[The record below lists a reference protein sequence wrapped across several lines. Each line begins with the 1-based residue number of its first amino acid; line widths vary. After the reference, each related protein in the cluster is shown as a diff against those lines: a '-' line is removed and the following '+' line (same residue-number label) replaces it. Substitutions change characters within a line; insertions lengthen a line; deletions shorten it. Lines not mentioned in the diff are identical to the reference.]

1 MKILSFLLRNS
12 RGIVI
17 LAVIAGVISGASN
30 TGLLAVITAALG
42 GYYSRTTLIWSFVGL
57 CIIAPLS
64 RIGSEILLVQLGQKA
79 IFDLRMKL
87 SRQILGVSLRQL
99 EELGPHKLT
108 AALTDDVLAISNAII
123 FVPILFINMAVVIG
137 CLLYL
142 CWLSWIA
149 FLAVLGFIVLG
160 IASYQLPIIAATR
173 SLRQAREEED
183 SLFDHFRALVEGIKE
198 LKIHRRRREV
208 FLTDAL
214 QSTAASFRRHNI
226 KGMAIYTA
234 AASWGQLLV
243 FVVIGLLI
251 FLMAGVGEVTTLT
264 LTGFALTIL
273 YMMTPLQVIM
283 NTLPNM
289 GRASVALNKIEQ
301 LGVSLAASTENE
313 TGARDET
320 TATQDRELA
329 CESLELAG
337 VKHSYYLEGE
347 DNNFVL
353 GPVSLTFQRGE
364 IVFLVGGNGSGKTT
378 LAKLLIGLYSPE
390 EGEIRFNGQ
399 VITDA
404 NRESYRQHFS
414 VVFSD
419 FYLFERMLGLE
430 SPELEIKARDYLKR
444 LQLDHKVDIQ
454 DAVLSTTKLSQGQRK
469 RLALLTAYLEDR
481 PIYLFDEWAA
491 DQDPLFKEIFYLQ
504 LLPELKA
511 RGKTVFVISHDDH
524 YYFVGDRI
532 IKLDYGKLEYDQ
544 RNADAR
550 PSAAEISVTS
560 RVPRPL
566 ATRAAEE

>member
-12 RGIVI
+12 RGIVV

-42 GYYSRTTLIWSFVGL
+42 GYYSRTTLIWYFVAL

-123 FVPILFINMAVVIG
+123 FVPILCINLAVVIG
-137 CLLYL
+137 CLVYL
-142 CWLSWIA
+142 CWLSCLA

-160 IASYQLPIIAATR
+160 MASSQLPIVAAT
-173 SLRQAREEED
+173 SSFRQAREEED
-183 SLFDHFRALVEGIKE
+183 NLFGHFRALVEGIKE
-198 LKIHRRRREV
+198 LKIHRHRREV

-214 QSTAASFRRHNI
+214 QSTATSFRRHNI
-226 KGMAIYTA
+226 KGMAIYTVA
-234 AASWGQLLV
+234 SSWGQLLV

-251 FLMAGVGEVTTLT
+251 FLLAGVGDVTTLT

-289 GRASVALNKIEQ
+289 GRASVALNKLAQ
-301 LGVSLAASTENE
+301 LGLSLAASTENE
-313 TGARDET
+313 IAVEDET
-320 TATQDRELA
+320 TAAQDRELA
-329 CESLELAG
+329 CESLELVG
-337 VKHSYYLEGE
+337 VKHAYYLEGE
-347 DNNFVL
+347 DNNFNL
-353 GPVSLTFQRGE
+353 GPVDLTFQRGE
-364 IVFLVGGNGSGKTT
+364 VVFLVGGNGSGKTT

-390 EGEIRFNGQ
+390 EGDICLNGQ
-399 VITDA
+399 RITDA
-404 NRESYRQHFS
+404 NREFYRQHFS

-419 FYLFERMLGLE
+419 FYLFESLLGLD
-430 SPELEIKARDYLKR
+430 SPELEIKGRDYLKR
-444 LQLDHKVDIQ
+444 LQLDHVVQIKDG
-454 DAVLSTTKLSQGQRK
+454 ALSTTKLSQGQRK

-544 RNADAR
+544 RNTDAR
-550 PSAAEISVTS
+550 SSSAELAVASPSSDRS
-560 RVPRPL
+560 PRVL
-566 ATRAAEE
+566 

>member
-12 RGIVI
+12 RGIVV
-17 LAVIAGVISGASN
+17 LAVIAGIISGASN

-42 GYYSRTTLIWSFVGL
+42 GQYSRRTLIWYFVAL
-57 CIIAPLS
+57 CVIAPLS
-64 RIGSEILLVQLGQKA
+64 RIGSELLLVHLGQHA

-87 SRQILGVSLRQL
+87 SRQILSVSLRQL
-99 EELGPHKLT
+99 EELGPPKLM
-108 AALTDDVLAISNAII
+108 AALTDDVVAISNAII
-123 FVPILFINMAVVIG
+123 FVPILCINLAVVIG
-137 CLLYL
+137 CLAYL
-142 CWLSWIA
+142 CWLSWVA
-149 FLAVLGFIVLG
+149 FLAVLGFIILG
-160 IASYQLPIIAATR
+160 VASYQLPIIAATR
-173 SLRQAREEED
+173 SFRQARDEED
-183 SLFDHFRALVEGIKE
+183 SLFGHFRALVEGIKE

-214 QSTAASFRRHNI
+214 ETTATSFSRHNI

-234 AASWGQLLV
+234 ASSWGQLLV

-251 FLMAGVGEVTTLT
+251 FLMAGIGDVTTLT

-301 LGVSLAASTENE
+301 LGLSLASSTETKIE
-313 TGARDET
+313 VKGGA
-320 TATQDRELA
+320 AQDRELT
-329 CESLELAG
+329 CESLKLVG

-347 DNNFVL
+347 ENNFIL
-353 GPVSLTFQRGE
+353 GPVDLTFQRGE
-364 IVFLVGGNGSGKTT
+364 VVFLVGGNGSGKTT

-390 EGEIRFNGQ
+390 EGEIYLNGQ
-399 VITDA
+399 SITDV
-404 NRESYRQHFS
+404 NLEYYRQHFS

-419 FYLFERMLGLE
+419 FYLFETLLGLD
-430 SPELEIKARDYLKR
+430 SPELEIRARDYLKR
-444 LQLDHKVDIQ
+444 LQLENKVQIKDG
-454 DAVLSTTKLSQGQRK
+454 ALSTTKLSQGQRK

-504 LLPELKA
+504 LLPELRA

-544 RNADAR
+544 RNTDPR
-550 PSAAEISVTS
+550 SSVAEILVTS
-560 RVPRPL
+560 IS
-566 ATRAAEE
+566 

>member
-12 RGIVI
+12 RGIVV

-42 GYYSRTTLIWSFVGL
+42 GYYSRTTLIWYFVAL

-123 FVPILFINMAVVIG
+123 FVPILCINLAVVIG
-137 CLLYL
+137 CLVYL
-142 CWLSWIA
+142 CWLSWLA

-160 IASYQLPIIAATR
+160 MASYQLPIVAATR
-173 SLRQAREEED
+173 SFRQAREEED
-183 SLFDHFRALVEGIKE
+183 NLFGHFRALVEGIKE
-198 LKIHRRRREV
+198 LKIHRHRREV

-214 QSTAASFRRHNI
+214 QSTATSFRRHNI
-226 KGMAIYTA
+226 KGMAIYTVA
-234 AASWGQLLV
+234 SSWGQLLV

-251 FLMAGVGEVTTLT
+251 FLLAGVGDVTTLT

-289 GRASVALNKIEQ
+289 GRASVALNKLAQ
-301 LGVSLAASTENE
+301 LGLSLAASTENE
-313 TGARDET
+313 IAVEDET
-320 TATQDRELA
+320 TAAQDRELA
-329 CESLELAG
+329 CESLELVG
-337 VKHSYYLEGE
+337 VKHAYYLEGE
-347 DNNFVL
+347 DNNFNL
-353 GPVSLTFQRGE
+353 GPVDLTFQRGE
-364 IVFLVGGNGSGKTT
+364 VVFLVGGNGSGKTT

-390 EGEIRFNGQ
+390 EGDICLNGQ
-399 VITDA
+399 RITDA
-404 NRESYRQHFS
+404 NREFYRQHFS

-419 FYLFERMLGLE
+419 FYLFESLLGLD
-430 SPELEIKARDYLKR
+430 SPELEIKGRDYLKR
-444 LQLDHKVDIQ
+444 LQLDHVVQIKDG
-454 DAVLSTTKLSQGQRK
+454 ALSTTKLSQGQRK

-544 RNADAR
+544 RNTDAR
-550 PSAAEISVTS
+550 SSSAELAVAS
-560 RVPRPL
+560 RSSDRSPRVL
-566 ATRAAEE
+566 